1 MSGAENLRR
10 SSRIKAKV
18 KERGGRRHI
27 LSDEEDEEPISQVSR
42 AMEQELQ
49 DIEANVQKP
58 VELFS
63 NDDVSGKTLY
73 GFQTPSKKNAMTQ
86 KASLCCTPL
95 SSRKQ
100 KSVNNLK
107 LVLERISLS
116 QEDLSKTDD
125 KNSRARVPVT
135 PKRFVSR
142 LISSESES
150 ESVSESDEYVPSGDD
165 AGVESSGSESVAS
178 SNEEED
184 KIEAKVRKQQFI
196 SQSNILRTPKRISN
210 KNKPAIIH
218 KDFHMKTDE
227 YFETQ
232 SEKVITS
239 DRTLEHLR
247 NSRLTKEKLEQL
259 LANQSSVSSRH
270 KKNIYSLT
278 ESYTSLFPM
287 WYFIM
292 EQGHTVLLYG
302 LGSKR
307 CLINNFQKSISYHP
321 SLIVNGY
328 FPSLTIKDVLDGIIV
343 DLLQLSCSGN
353 TTECIDLIERTLK
366 RSRKDRLYLLIHN
379 IDGIM
384 LRSNKAQDILS
395 CLASIPNLC
404 VLASVDHVNAPLL
417 WDHIKRSKFNFFWWD
432 TTTFLSYQEETSYE
446 SSLLVQQSGSLALSS
461 LHNVFLSLTSNAK
474 SIYVVL
480 AKYQLSNSSN
490 VNFTGMAFKDL
501 YRAAREG
508 FLVSSDLAL
517 RAQLTEFLDHKLVK
531 VKRNIDSVEHLIIP
545 LSNVL
550 LKQFLEEHES

>member
-1 MSGAENLRR
+1 MSATENLRR
-10 SSRIKAKV
+10 SSRIQAKI
-18 KERGGRRHI
+18 KERGRKKYMS
-27 LSDEEDEEPISQVSR
+27 SDEDEASVSQVSR
-42 AMEQELQ
+42 ALEQELQ
-49 DIEANVQKP
+49 DVEANVQKP

-63 NDDVSGKTLY
+63 NDDVSGKALY
-73 GFQTPSKKNAMTQ
+73 GFQTPSKKNAMIQ

-95 SSRKQ
+95 TSRKK
-100 KSVNNLK
+100 KSLDDLK
-107 LVLERISLS
+107 VVLERMSLS
-116 QEDLSKTDD
+116 QEELSKTDD
-125 KNSRARVPVT
+125 KISSARAPFT
-135 PKRFVSR
+135 PKRFRSG
-142 LISSESES
+142 LTSSES
-150 ESVSESDEYVPSGDD
+150 ESVSESDNYIPSGDD
-165 AGVESSGSESVAS
+165 IEDESSGSENVS
-178 SNEEED
+178 SSSDEED
-184 KIEAKVRKQQFI
+184 QVIAKVRKRQFI
-196 SQSNILRTPKRISN
+196 LQSNILSTPKRISN
-210 KNKPAIIH
+210 RNKPAIIH

-247 NSRLTKEKLEQL
+247 NSRLTKEELEQL
-259 LANQSSVSSRH
+259 LANQSSVSQQH
-270 KKNIYSLT
+270 KKNISSLT
-278 ESYTSLFPM
+278 ENYRAVFHML
-287 WYFIM
+287 YFIM

-307 CLINNFQKSISYHP
+307 CLINNFHKSISYHP

-343 DLLQLSCSGN
+343 DLLQLSCPVN
-353 TTECIDLIERTLK
+353 TTECIDLIEKTLK
-366 RSRKDRLYLLIHN
+366 RNRKDRLYLLIHN

-417 WDHIKRSKFNFFWWD
+417 WDHIKRSKFNFFWCD

-474 SIYVVL
+474 SIYVLL
-480 AKYQLSNSSN
+480 ATYQLSNNSN